1 MKTVSFLVALVSSAV
16 QAVRLVDYAGD
27 GILTYQKPSEVQG
40 PESGFPSEGC
50 GDVIPAEFADPVC
63 YEGDWIEYAWLQEPD
78 FWACGAKPRA
88 MDNPV
93 CNQTTGKW
101 ETYVKYDAVDD
112 AAVCGERPETED
124 YVVCN
129 HETSMWETF

>member
-1 MKTVSFLVALVSSAV
+1 M
-16 QAVRLVDYAGD
+16 
-27 GILTYQKPSEVQG
+27 
-40 PESGFPSEGC
+40 
-50 GDVIPAEFADPVC
+50 
-63 YEGDWIEYAWLQEPD
+63 
-78 FWACGAKPRA
+78 
-88 MDNPV
+88 